1 MNLNHKESKIKTYKV
16 GEQMPINDI
25 RYKTIEKKTGIAF
38 ISSGL
43 AWFIYAMFFPMYRI
57 TDFAIITVISIIVFI
72 VVDIFAPKKIIR
84 IELKNEPIITGI
96 PTADEML
103 KIGYEFIDEIE
114 LINQAI
120 INTTIKDKVDKIIDL
135 FTKVLQQIKNDPNDA
150 KNIKQFMNYYLPTIS
165 KLLNYYAT
173 FEKQQIEGA
182 NITAS
187 KDKIS
192 DLLDTAITAFKK
204 ALDSMFADE
213 ALDIATDITGM
224 ENMLATRG
232 LTDDI
237 LDINIKEKI

>member
-1 MNLNHKESKIKTYKV
+1 
-16 GEQMPINDI
+16 MPINDI
-25 RYKTIEKKTGIAF
+25 RYKTVEKKTGIAF

-43 AWFIYAMFFPMYRI
+43 AWFVYAMFFPMYRL
-57 TDFAIITVISIIVFI
+57 TDFAIITVLSIIIFV
-72 VVDIFAPKKIIR
+72 VVDIFAPKKVIR

-96 PTADEML
+96 PSADEIL

-114 LINQAI
+114 FTNKSIKNQI
-120 INTTIKDKVDKIIDL
+120 IKDKITKIIDL
-135 FTKVLQQIKNDPNDA
+135 FTKILKQIKNDPYDA

-173 FEKQQIEGA
+173 FEKQQIEGD

-192 DLLDTAITAFKK
+192 DLLDTAINAFEK

-224 ENMLATRG
+224 ENMLASKG
-232 LTDDI
+232 LTADI